1 MITATLDKSRRR
13 IPFIIL
19 SFLLIWG
26 GAGGPVRAGES
37 GHSLEIT
44 AEEDRSK
51 EDVSQESEG
60 KETVLEEVE
69 VTSEKIETGQVDLT
83 VSPGFFTVIDRSQFQ
98 GRMENVADVIEKEA
112 GVQVRQQ
119 GGLGGFSTVSLRGS
133 SSDQVMIYLDG
144 ILLNDG
150 SGGGVNLGNISLSD
164 VESLEIYRGTTPAN
178 FSKASIGGVVNIKT
192 LKVQEGLNASASAAY
207 GSFNTRQ
214 ASAYLNHNLG
224 RFDYLISADYSAS
237 DNDFEIFNDNG
248 TQFNKDDD
256 RYEDRNNAQYD
267 KANVLVK
274 AGYDLGGGF
283 RLDGMN
289 QFFYKDQGL
298 SSWNNSTKT
307 DASLTTKRNISTLRL
322 SKDNLTSLHLNA
334 ALRLDYLWQEE
345 EYDDRHDG
353 IGLGR
358 QLNIYN
364 TDRYG
369 ANLFVEWPTRY
380 HTAAVSADIRYED
393 YLPVDKLGVDTPPSS
408 DRTSISAALQ
418 DSLVLLDER
427 LTITPALRYTRLKD
441 HLKSAV
447 SSWGSVL
454 EGRKRQEQYVN
465 PQIGLKFQALDW
477 LALKSNFSQYVREP
491 NFYELFGDRGFL
503 AANKDLEA
511 ESGINFDVGL
521 EVSLTPKVF
530 CLDRLFARA
539 AYFRSDVDD
548 IIIRVYDSYGVGT
561 SKNIAH
567 ADIQGVEL
575 QLNVDFLEYFRFS
588 GNATFQ
594 EAINHGDVK
603 AFEGKEL
610 PGRFNQ
616 SYFCRLEFLWEGLK
630 VYGEYQAQKGMYYDT
645 ANLLPAED
653 KNVFNVGLSYK
664 LWGATVD
671 FEVRNVGDDQ
681 YEDFNGYP
689 SAGRSF
695 WLSLSYDY

>member
-1 MITATLDKSRRR
+1 MVCTL
-13 IPFIIL
+13 PTV
-19 SFLLIWG
+19 
-26 GAGGPVRAGES
+26 AGPARAADNRQT
-37 GHSLEIT
+37 LEIT
-44 AEEDRSK
+44 VQGGSTK
-51 EDVSQESEG
+51 EKSAPDSQ
-60 KETVLEEVE
+60 KQETVMEEVE

-150 SGGGVNLGNISLSD
+150 SGGGVNLGNISLND

-214 ASAYLNHNLG
+214 ASAYINHNLG

-248 TQFNKDDD
+248 TEYNQDDD
-256 RYEDRNNAQYD
+256 RWEDRNNAQYD

-274 AGYDLGGGF
+274 AGYDLGNGF

-454 EGRKRQEQYVN
+454 EGRKRDEQYVN

-511 ESGINFDVGL
+511 ESGINFDLGL

-561 SKNIAH
+561 SENIAH

-575 QLNVDFLEYFRFS
+575 QLNLDFLEYFRFS

-594 EAINHGDVK
+594 EAINHGEIKV
-603 AFEGKEL
+603 FEGKEL
-610 PGRFNQ
+610 PGRFNR
-616 SYFCRLEFLWEGLK
+616 SYFAKLEFNWEGLK

-653 KNVFNVGLSYK
+653 KNVFNVGASYK